1 MPPNDRG
8 SHKELILCL
17 DDDVDG
23 LAARKAVLALA
34 GFEVISTPDPAEAV
48 RIVASQRVDLVI
60 FDQFLKG
67 VLGTELAK
75 TMKAMRPTV
84 PILILSGSI
93 DKPDDLGGADDFMCK
108 TDGPEALI
116 EIGHR
121 LVARGGRGQSNG
133 PF

>member
-34 GFEVISTPDPAEAV
+34 GFEVMSTSDPAEAV

-60 FDQFLKG
+60 SDQFLK
-67 VLGTELAK
+67 E
-75 TMKAMRPTV
+75 
-84 PILILSGSI
+84 
-93 DKPDDLGGADDFMCK
+93 
-108 TDGPEALI
+108 
-116 EIGHR
+116 
-121 LVARGGRGQSNG
+121 
-133 PF
+133 